1 MNRFE
6 MNFAFFVSR
15 RYILSNKDSRLLNL
29 ISVISIAGISLGVA
43 TLIIALSVLNG
54 FEKTL
59 TQKITDFDSH
69 IKILSYK
76 ESLPKA
82 DLYIE
87 RLHNKLK
94 DQIDFISPS
103 VSKLAIISTKNRK
116 EGINV
121 KGIVEIKEIDKIK
134 SNLIEGKLN
143 LDNENSIVIG
153 KTLATKLLLKVGDK
167 VTLFALKNDKIP
179 SPAEMPNIQY
189 FIVTG
194 IFESGMAEYDNMI
207 GYTGI
212 KTAQNLF
219 SMPDEING
227 IDIKLNSVDKIDSL
241 TKVIRKELRYP
252 YYARTIFEIHRNIFS
267 WIELQKKPIPIVLGL
282 IIIVAVFN
290 IISALLMLVLEKTNS
305 VGILK
310 SLGAKGREIIEIF
323 VYQGIYLSFIGI
335 ASGNIL
341 AWLLMSIQLKF
352 DIIKVPSSVYFVTR
366 VPIEMSLDIFL
377 LISGVTFVL
386 SLLSAIIPSYFASR
400 INPVTALR
408 FD

>member
-1 MNRFE
+1 

-29 ISVISIAGISLGVA
+29 ISVISIVGISLGVA

-69 IKILSYK
+69 IKISSYK
-76 ESLPKA
+76 GSLPNHDK
-82 DLYIE
+82 YIKNIKNS
-87 RLHNKLK
+87 LSGHL
-94 DQIDFISPS
+94 DFISPS
-103 VSKLAIISTKNRK
+103 VSKLAIISTKKRK

-121 KGIVEIKEIDKIK
+121 KGIIENKELDKIK
-134 SNLIEGKLN
+134 SNIVEGE
-143 LDNENSIVIG
+143 LDFEKENSIVIG
-153 KTLATKLLLKVGDK
+153 KSLATKLLIKVGDK
-167 VTLFALKNDKIP
+167 VTLFALKQDKVP
-179 SPAEMPNIQY
+179 TLEDLPNIQNFY
-189 FIVTG
+189 VTG

-207 GYTGI
+207 GYT
-212 KTAQNLF
+212 KLKSAQNLF

-241 TKVIRKELRYP
+241 TLLVRKQLRYP

-310 SLGAKGREIIEIF
+310 SLGAKGSEIVKIF
-323 VYQGIYLSFIGI
+323 IYQGLYLSLIGI
-335 ASGNIL
+335 AAGNFI
-341 AWLLMSIQLKF
+341 AWLLMSVQLKF
-352 DIIKVPSSVYFVTR
+352 NIITVPSSVYFVTR
-366 VPIEMSLDIFL
+366 VPIEMSVDVFF
-377 LISGVTFVL
+377 LISVVTFVL

>member
-1 MNRFE
+1 

-15 RYILSNKDSRLLNL
+15 KYILSNKDSRLLNL
-29 ISVISIAGISLGVA
+29 ISVISIVGISLGVA

-69 IKILSYK
+69 IKISSYK
-76 ESLPKA
+76 GSLPNT
-82 DLYIE
+82 DQYI
-87 RLHNKLK
+87 RNIKNSLSGHL
-94 DQIDFISPS
+94 DFISPS
-103 VSKLAIISTKNRK
+103 VSKLAIISTKKRK

-121 KGIVEIKEIDKIK
+121 KGIIENKELDKIK
-134 SNLIEGKLN
+134 SNIVEGE
-143 LDNENSIVIG
+143 LDFEKENSIVIG
-153 KTLATKLLLKVGDK
+153 KSLATKLLIKVGDK
-167 VTLFALKNDKIP
+167 VTLFALKQDKVPTIDDL
-179 SPAEMPNIQY
+179 PNIQNFY
-189 FIVTG
+189 VTG

-207 GYTGI
+207 GYT
-212 KTAQNLF
+212 KLKSAQNLF

-241 TKVIRKELRYP
+241 TLLVRKQLRYP
-252 YYARTIFEIHRNIFS
+252 YYVRTIFEIHRNIFS

-310 SLGAKGREIIEIF
+310 SLGAKGSEIVKIF
-323 VYQGIYLSFIGI
+323 IYQGLYLSLIGI
-335 ASGNIL
+335 AAGNFI
-341 AWLLMSIQLKF
+341 AWLLMSVQLKF
-352 DIIKVPSSVYFVTR
+352 NIITVPSSVYFVTR
-366 VPIEMSLDIFL
+366 VPIEMSVDVFF
-377 LISGVTFVL
+377 LISVVTFVL

>member
-1 MNRFE
+1 

-29 ISVISIAGISLGVA
+29 ISVISIVGIALGVA
-43 TLIIALSVLNG
+43 TLIMALSVLNG

-69 IKILSYK
+69 LKILSYK
-76 ESLPKA
+76 ESLPNA
-82 DLYIE
+82 DEFLEKLNKKIE
-87 RLHNKLK
+87 NH
-94 DQIDFISPS
+94 IDYISPS
-103 VSKLAIISTKNRK
+103 ISKLAIISTKNRK
-116 EGINV
+116 EGINI
-121 KGIVEIKEIDKIK
+121 KGIVEAKEIDKIK
-134 SNLIEGKLN
+134 SNLIEGKMN
-143 LDNENSIVIG
+143 PDNENSIVIG

-179 SPAEMPNIQY
+179 SINDLPNIQN
-189 FIVTG
+189 FFVDG

-207 GYTGI
+207 GYTGL
-212 KTAQNLF
+212 KAAQNLF

-227 IDIKLNSVDKIDSL
+227 IDIKLASVDKIDSL
-241 TKVIRKELRYP
+241 TQVIRKGLRYP

-290 IISALLMLVLEKTNS
+290 IISVLLMLVLEKTNS

-310 SLGAKGREIIEIF
+310 SLGAKGREIIKIF
-323 VYQGIYLSFIGI
+323 LYQGIYLSFIGI

-366 VPIEMSLDIFL
+366 VPIEMSLDVFF
-377 LISGVTFVL
+377 LISAVTFVL

>member
-1 MNRFE
+1 

-29 ISVISIAGISLGVA
+29 ISVISIVGISLGVA

-54 FEKTL
+54 FEQTL

-82 DLYIE
+82 DEYL
-87 RLHNKLK
+87 LKLK
-94 DQIDFISPS
+94 DKLVDQIEFISPS

-116 EGINV
+116 EGINI
-121 KGIVEIKEIDKIK
+121 KGIAESKEIDKIK
-134 SNLIEGKLN
+134 SNIIDGELN
-143 LDNENSIVIG
+143 LDKENSLVIG
-153 KTLATKLLLKVGDK
+153 KTLATKLLIKVGDK

-179 SPAEMPNIQY
+179 SMDDLPNIQNFY
-189 FIVTG
+189 VVG

-207 GYTGI
+207 GYTGL
-212 KTAQNLF
+212 KAAQNLF
-219 SMPDEING
+219 SMPGEING
-227 IDIKLNSVDKIDSL
+227 IDIKLNSVDKIDSIAQ
-241 TKVIRKELRYP
+241 VIRKELRYP
-252 YYARTIFEIHRNIFS
+252 YYARTIYEIYRNIFS

-290 IISALLMLVLEKTNS
+290 IISALLMLVLEKTNA

-310 SLGAKGREIIEIF
+310 SLGAKGSSIIKIF
-323 VYQGIYLSFIGI
+323 FYQGIYLSVIGI
-335 ASGNIL
+335 ISGNIL
-341 AWLLMSIQLKF
+341 AWFLMFLQLEL

-366 VPIEMSLDIFL
+366 VPIELSVDIFL
-377 LISGVTFVL
+377 LVSIVTFIL
-386 SLLSAIIPSYFASR
+386 ALLAAVIPSYFASR
-400 INPVTALR
+400 INPVSALR

>member
-1 MNRFE
+1 

-29 ISVISIAGISLGVA
+29 ISVISIVGISLGVS

-82 DLYIE
+82 DEYL
-87 RLHNKLK
+87 LKLKNKLN

-103 VSKLAIISTKNRK
+103 ISKLAIISTKNRK
-116 EGINV
+116 EGINI
-121 KGIVEIKEIDKIK
+121 KGIVEPKEVEKIK
-134 SNLIEGKLN
+134 SNMIEGELN
-143 LDNENSIVIG
+143 FDKENSIVIG
-153 KTLATKLLLKVGDK
+153 KTLATKLLIKVGDK
-167 VTLFALKNDKIP
+167 VTLFALKNDKNP
-179 SPAEMPNIQY
+179 SIDDLPNIQS
-189 FIVTG
+189 FFVEG

-219 SMPDEING
+219 SMPGEING
-227 IDIKLNSVDKIDSL
+227 IDIKLKSVDKIDSL
-241 TKVIRKELRYP
+241 TQVIRKELRYP
-252 YYARTIFEIHRNIFS
+252 YYARTIYEIFRNIFS

-290 IISALLMLVLEKTNS
+290 IISALLMLVLEKTNA

-310 SLGAKGREIIEIF
+310 SLGAKALSIIKIF
-323 VYQGIYLSFIGI
+323 FYQGIYLSTIGI
-335 ASGNIL
+335 IAGNIL
-341 AWLLMSIQLKF
+341 AWFLMFLQLEL

-366 VPIEMSLDIFL
+366 VPIELSLDVFL
-377 LISGVTFVL
+377 LVSIITFIL
-386 SLLSAIIPSYFASR
+386 ALLAAVIPSYFASR
-400 INPVTALR
+400 INPVSALR

>member
-1 MNRFE
+1 

-29 ISVISIAGISLGVA
+29 FSVISIVGISLGVA

-69 IKILSYK
+69 IKITSYK
-76 ESLPKA
+76 ESLPNA
-82 DLYIE
+82 DQYIKKLE
-87 RLHNKLK
+87 TSLK

-116 EGINV
+116 EGINI
-121 KGIVEIKEIDKIK
+121 KGIIEDKELDKIK
-134 SNLIEGKLN
+134 SNLVEGELN
-143 LDNENSIVIG
+143 LEKDNSIVIG

-179 SPAEMPNIQY
+179 SMDDLPNIQN
-189 FIVTG
+189 FFVDG

-227 IDIKLNSVDKIDSL
+227 IDIKLNSLEKIDSL
-241 TKVIRKELRYP
+241 MQVVRKGLRYP

-310 SLGAKGREIIEIF
+310 SLGAKSREIIKIF

-366 VPIEMSLDIFL
+366 VPIEMSIDVFV
-377 LISGVTFVL
+377 LISAITFVL

>member
-1 MNRFE
+1 

-29 ISVISIAGISLGVA
+29 ISVISIVGISLGVA

-82 DLYIE
+82 DEYL
-87 RLHNKLK
+87 LKLKNKLN

-103 VSKLAIISTKNRK
+103 ISKLAIISTKNRK
-116 EGINV
+116 EGINI
-121 KGIVEIKEIDKIK
+121 KGIVESKEIDKIK
-134 SNLIEGKLN
+134 SNMIEGELN
-143 LDNENSIVIG
+143 LDKENSLVIG
-153 KTLATKLLLKVGDK
+153 KTLATKLLIKVGDK

-179 SPAEMPNIQY
+179 SMDDLPNIQN
-189 FIVTG
+189 FFVDG

-207 GYTGI
+207 GYTGLS
-212 KTAQNLF
+212 TAQNLF
-219 SMPDEING
+219 SMPGEING
-227 IDIKLNSVDKIDSL
+227 IDIKLNSVNKIDSIAQ
-241 TKVIRKELRYP
+241 VIRKELRYP
-252 YYARTIFEIHRNIFS
+252 YYARTIYEIYRNIFS

-290 IISALLMLVLEKTNS
+290 IISALLMLVLEKTNA

-310 SLGAKGREIIEIF
+310 SLGAKGSSIIKIF
-323 VYQGIYLSFIGI
+323 FYQGIYLSAIGI
-335 ASGNIL
+335 IAGNIL
-341 AWLLMSIQLKF
+341 AWFLMFLQLEL

-366 VPIEMSLDIFL
+366 VPIELSADIFL
-377 LISGVTFVL
+377 LVSIVTFIL
-386 SLLSAIIPSYFASR
+386 ALLAAVIPSYFASR
-400 INPVTALR
+400 INPVSALR

>member
-1 MNRFE
+1 
-6 MNFAFFVSR
+6 VG
-15 RYILSNKDSRLLNL
+15 
-29 ISVISIAGISLGVA
+29 IALGVA

-76 ESLPKA
+76 ESLPNA
-82 DLYIE
+82 DQYLEKLNI
-87 RLHNKLK
+87 RLK
-94 DQIDFISPS
+94 DQMDFISPS
-103 VSKLAIISTKNRK
+103 ISKLAIISTKNRK
-116 EGINV
+116 EGINI
-121 KGIVEIKEIDKIK
+121 KGIIEAKEIDKIK
-134 SNLIEGKLN
+134 SNLIEGELN
-143 LDNENSIVIG
+143 FNKDNSIVIG
-153 KTLATKLLLKVGDK
+153 KTLATKLLLNVGDK

-179 SPAEMPNIQY
+179 SMDDLPNIQN
-189 FIVTG
+189 FFVVG

-212 KTAQNLF
+212 NTAQNLF

-241 TKVIRKELRYP
+241 TNLIRKELRYP

-310 SLGAKGREIIEIF
+310 SLGAKGRDIIKIF

-341 AWLLMSIQLKF
+341 AWLLMSIQLQF
-352 DIIKVPSSVYFVTR
+352 DVIKVPSSVYFVTR
-366 VPIEMSLDIFL
+366 VPIELSIDVFFL
-377 LISGVTFVL
+377 VSTVTFVL

-400 INPVTALR
+400 INPIKALR
-408 FD
+408 YY

>member
-1 MNRFE
+1 
-6 MNFAFFVSR
+6 MNFSFFVSR

-29 ISVISIAGISLGVA
+29 ISVISITGIALGVT

-76 ESLPKA
+76 ESLPNA
-82 DLYIE
+82 DQYLE
-87 RLHNKLK
+87 KLENKHK
-94 DQIDFISPS
+94 DQIEFISPS
-103 VSKLAIISTKNRK
+103 ISKLAIISTKNRK
-116 EGINV
+116 EGINI
-121 KGIVEIKEIDKIK
+121 KGIAEVKEIDKIK
-134 SNLIEGKLN
+134 SNLVAGKFD
-143 LDNENSIVIG
+143 LDSTNSIVIG

-179 SPAEMPNIQY
+179 SMDDLPNIQN
-189 FIVTG
+189 FFVTG

-219 SMPDEING
+219 SMPGEING
-227 IDIKLNSVDKIDSL
+227 IDIKLLSVDKIDSL
-241 TKVIRKELRYP
+241 TQIIRKDLRYP
-252 YYARTIFEIHRNIFS
+252 YYARTIYEIYRNIFS

-290 IISALLMLVLEKTNS
+290 IISALLMLVLEKTNA
-305 VGILK
+305 VGILI
-310 SLGAKGREIIEIF
+310 SLGAKGSSIIKIF
-323 VYQGIYLSFIGI
+323 FYQGIYLSAIGI
-335 ASGNIL
+335 ISGNIL
-341 AWLLMSIQLKF
+341 AWLLMYLQLEL

-366 VPIEMSLDIFL
+366 VPIEMSADVFILV
-377 LISGVTFVL
+377 SAVTFVL
-386 SLLSAIIPSYFASR
+386 SLFSAIMPSYFASR

>member
-1 MNRFE
+1 

-76 ESLPKA
+76 ESLPNA
-82 DLYIE
+82 DQYIE
-87 RLHNKLK
+87 KLRAK
-94 DQIDFISPS
+94 IEDQIDFISPS
-103 VSKLAIISTKNRK
+103 ISKLAIISAKKRK
-116 EGINV
+116 EGINIQ
-121 KGIVEIKEIDKIK
+121 GINEGKEIEKIK
-134 SNLIEGKLN
+134 SNLIEGELN
-143 LDNENSIVIG
+143 FDKGNSIVIG
-153 KTLATKLLLKVGDK
+153 KTLATKLLIKVGDK

-179 SPAEMPNIQY
+179 SLNDLPNIQNFY
-189 FIVTG
+189 IEG

-219 SMPDEING
+219 SMPGEING
-227 IDIKLNSVDKIDSL
+227 IDIKLNSVEKIDSL
-241 TKVIRKELRYP
+241 SNLIRKQLRYP
-252 YYARTIFEIHRNIFS
+252 YHARTIFEIHRNIFS

-290 IISALLMLVLEKTNS
+290 IIGSLLMLVLEKTNS

-310 SLGAKGREIIEIF
+310 SLGAKGREIIKIF
-323 VYQGIYLSFIGI
+323 VYQGVYLAFIGI
-335 ASGNIL
+335 AAGNFL

-366 VPIEMSLDIFL
+366 VPIEMNIDVFL
-377 LISGVTFVL
+377 LISLITFVL
-386 SLLSAIIPSYFASR
+386 SLLSAFIPSYFASK

>member
-1 MNRFE
+1 
-6 MNFAFFVSR
+6 MNFSFFVSR

-29 ISVISIAGISLGVA
+29 ISVISITGIALGVT

-76 ESLPKA
+76 ESLPNA
-82 DLYIE
+82 DQYLE
-87 RLHNKLK
+87 KLKNKLK
-94 DQIDFISPS
+94 DQIEFISPS
-103 VSKLAIISTKNRK
+103 ISKLAIISTKNRK
-116 EGINV
+116 EGINI
-121 KGIVEIKEIDKIK
+121 KGISEAKEIDKIK
-134 SNLIEGKLN
+134 SNLVAGKFD
-143 LDNENSIVIG
+143 LDSTNSIVIG

-179 SPAEMPNIQY
+179 SMDDLPNIQN
-189 FIVTG
+189 FFVTG

-219 SMPDEING
+219 SMPGEING
-227 IDIKLNSVDKIDSL
+227 IDIKLLSVDKIDSL
-241 TKVIRKELRYP
+241 TQIIRKDLRYP
-252 YYARTIFEIHRNIFS
+252 YYARTIYEIYRNIFS

-290 IISALLMLVLEKTNS
+290 IISALLMLVLEKTNA
-305 VGILK
+305 VGILI
-310 SLGAKGREIIEIF
+310 SLGAKGSSIIKIF
-323 VYQGIYLSFIGI
+323 FYQGIYLSAIGI
-335 ASGNIL
+335 ISGNIL
-341 AWLLMSIQLKF
+341 AWLLMYLQLEL

-366 VPIEMSLDIFL
+366 VPIEMSADVFL
-377 LISGVTFVL
+377 LVSAVTFVL
-386 SLLSAIIPSYFASR
+386 SLFSAIMPSYFASR

>member
-1 MNRFE
+1 

-29 ISVISIAGISLGVA
+29 ISVISIVGIALGVA

-76 ESLPKA
+76 ESLPNA
-82 DLYIE
+82 DNFIE
-87 RLHNKLK
+87 KLNIKLK

-103 VSKLAIISTKNRK
+103 VSKLAIISAKNRK

-121 KGIVEIKEIDKIK
+121 KGIIESKEIDKIK
-134 SNLIEGKLN
+134 SNLVEGKLN
-143 LDNENSIVIG
+143 LDNANSIVIG

-179 SPAEMPNIQY
+179 SMNDLPNIQN
-189 FIVTG
+189 FFVDG

-207 GYTGI
+207 GYTGL
-212 KTAQNLF
+212 KVAQNLF
-219 SMPDEING
+219 SMPAEING
-227 IDIKLNSVDKIDSL
+227 IDIKLKSVEKIDSL
-241 TKVIRKELRYP
+241 TNLIRKQLRYP

-305 VGILK
+305 VGVLK
-310 SLGAKGREIIEIF
+310 SLGAKGREIIKIF
-323 VYQGIYLSFIGI
+323 VYQGVYLSFIGI
-335 ASGNIL
+335 TSGNIL
-341 AWLLMSIQLKF
+341 AWLLMSIQLEF
-352 DIIKVPSSVYFVTR
+352 DVIKVPSSVYFVTR
-366 VPIEMSLDIFL
+366 VPIEMSMDVFL
-377 LISGVTFVL
+377 IISAITFVL
-386 SLLSAIIPSYFASR
+386 SLMSAIIPSYFASR

>member
-1 MNRFE
+1 

-29 ISVISIAGISLGVA
+29 ISVISIVGISLGVA

-82 DLYIE
+82 DEYL
-87 RLHNKLK
+87 LKLKNKLN

-103 VSKLAIISTKNRK
+103 ISKLAIISTKNRK
-116 EGINV
+116 EGINI
-121 KGIVEIKEIDKIK
+121 KGIVEAKEIDKIK
-134 SNLIEGKLN
+134 SNMIEGELN
-143 LDNENSIVIG
+143 LDKENSLVIG
-153 KTLATKLLLKVGDK
+153 KTLATKLLIKVGDK

-179 SPAEMPNIQY
+179 SMDDLPNIQN
-189 FIVTG
+189 FFVDG

-207 GYTGI
+207 GYTGLS
-212 KTAQNLF
+212 TAQNLF
-219 SMPDEING
+219 SMPGEING
-227 IDIKLNSVDKIDSL
+227 IDIKLNSVNKIDSIAQ
-241 TKVIRKELRYP
+241 VIRKELRYP
-252 YYARTIFEIHRNIFS
+252 YYARTIYEIYRNIFS

-290 IISALLMLVLEKTNS
+290 IISALLMLVLEKTNA

-310 SLGAKGREIIEIF
+310 SLGAKGSSIIKIF
-323 VYQGIYLSFIGI
+323 FYQGIYLSAIGI
-335 ASGNIL
+335 IAGNIL
-341 AWLLMSIQLKF
+341 AWFLMFLQLEL

-366 VPIEMSLDIFL
+366 VPIELSLDVFL
-377 LISGVTFVL
+377 LVSIVTFIL
-386 SLLSAIIPSYFASR
+386 ALLAAVIPSYFASR
-400 INPVTALR
+400 INPVSALR

>member
-1 MNRFE
+1 

-29 ISVISIAGISLGVA
+29 ISVISIVGISLGVA

-82 DLYIE
+82 DEYL
-87 RLHNKLK
+87 LKLKNKLN

-103 VSKLAIISTKNRK
+103 ISKLAIISTKNRK
-116 EGINV
+116 EGINI
-121 KGIVEIKEIDKIK
+121 KGIVEAKEIDKIK
-134 SNLIEGKLN
+134 SNMIEGELN
-143 LDNENSIVIG
+143 LDKENSLVIG
-153 KTLATKLLLKVGDK
+153 KTLATKLLIKVGDK

-179 SPAEMPNIQY
+179 SMDDLPNIQN
-189 FIVTG
+189 FFVDG

-207 GYTGI
+207 GYTGLS
-212 KTAQNLF
+212 TAQNLF
-219 SMPDEING
+219 SMPGEING
-227 IDIKLNSVDKIDSL
+227 IDIKLNSANKIDSIAQ
-241 TKVIRKELRYP
+241 VIRKELRYP
-252 YYARTIFEIHRNIFS
+252 YYARTIYEIYRNIFS

-290 IISALLMLVLEKTNS
+290 IISALLMLVLEKTNA

-310 SLGAKGREIIEIF
+310 SLGAKGSSIIKIF
-323 VYQGIYLSFIGI
+323 FYQGIYLSAIGI
-335 ASGNIL
+335 IAGNIL
-341 AWLLMSIQLKF
+341 AWFLMFLQLELE
-352 DIIKVPSSVYFVTR
+352 IIKVPSSVYFVTR
-366 VPIEMSLDIFL
+366 VPIELSLNVFL
-377 LISGVTFVL
+377 LVSIVTFIL
-386 SLLSAIIPSYFASR
+386 ALLAAVIPSYFASR
-400 INPVTALR
+400 INPVSALR

>member
-1 MNRFE
+1 
-6 MNFAFFVSR
+6 MNFSFFVSR

-29 ISVISIAGISLGVA
+29 ISVISISGIALGVT

-76 ESLPKA
+76 ESLPNA
-82 DLYIE
+82 DQYLE
-87 RLHNKLK
+87 KLKNKLK
-94 DQIDFISPS
+94 DQIEFISPS
-103 VSKLAIISTKNRK
+103 ISKLAIISTKNRK
-116 EGINV
+116 EGINI
-121 KGIVEIKEIDKIK
+121 KGISEAKEIDKIK
-134 SNLIEGKLN
+134 SNLVAGKFG
-143 LDNENSIVIG
+143 LDNNNSLVIG

-179 SPAEMPNIQY
+179 SMDDLPNIQN
-189 FIVTG
+189 FFVTG

-219 SMPDEING
+219 SMPGEING
-227 IDIKLNSVDKIDSL
+227 IDIKLLSVDKIDSL
-241 TKVIRKELRYP
+241 TQIIRKDLRYP
-252 YYARTIFEIHRNIFS
+252 YYARTIYEIYRNIFS

-290 IISALLMLVLEKTNS
+290 IISALLMLVLEKTNA

-310 SLGAKGREIIEIF
+310 SLGAKGSSIIKIF
-323 VYQGIYLSFIGI
+323 FYQGIYLSAIGI
-335 ASGNIL
+335 ISGNIL
-341 AWLLMSIQLKF
+341 AWFLMYLQLELN
-352 DIIKVPSSVYFVTR
+352 IIKVPSSVYFVTR
-366 VPIEMSLDIFL
+366 VPIEMSADVFL
-377 LISGVTFVL
+377 LVSAVTFVL
-386 SLLSAIIPSYFASR
+386 SLFSAIMPSYFASR

>member
-1 MNRFE
+1 
-6 MNFAFFVSR
+6 MNFSFFVSR

-29 ISVISIAGISLGVA
+29 ISVISITGIALGVT

-76 ESLPKA
+76 ESLPNA
-82 DLYIE
+82 DQYLE
-87 RLHNKLK
+87 KLKNKLK
-94 DQIDFISPS
+94 DQIEFISPS
-103 VSKLAIISTKNRK
+103 ISKLAIISTKNRK
-116 EGINV
+116 EGINI
-121 KGIVEIKEIDKIK
+121 KGISEAKEIDKIK
-134 SNLIEGKLN
+134 SNLVAGKFD
-143 LDNENSIVIG
+143 LDSTNSIVIG

-179 SPAEMPNIQY
+179 SMDDLPNIQN
-189 FIVTG
+189 FFVTG

-219 SMPDEING
+219 SMPGEING
-227 IDIKLNSVDKIDSL
+227 IDIKLLSVDKIDSL
-241 TKVIRKELRYP
+241 TQIIRKDLRYP
-252 YYARTIFEIHRNIFS
+252 YYARTIYEIYRNIFS

-290 IISALLMLVLEKTNS
+290 IISALLMLVLEKTNA

-310 SLGAKGREIIEIF
+310 SLGAKGSSIIKIF
-323 VYQGIYLSFIGI
+323 FYQGIYLSAIGI
-335 ASGNIL
+335 ISGNIL
-341 AWLLMSIQLKF
+341 AWFLMYLQLELN
-352 DIIKVPSSVYFVTR
+352 IIKVPSSVYFVTR
-366 VPIEMSLDIFL
+366 VPIEMSADVFL
-377 LISGVTFVL
+377 LVSAVTFVL
-386 SLLSAIIPSYFASR
+386 SLFSAIMPSYFASR

>member
-1 MNRFE
+1 
-6 MNFAFFVSR
+6 MNFAFFVSI

-29 ISVISIAGISLGVA
+29 ISVISIVGISLGVA

-82 DLYIE
+82 DEYL
-87 RLHNKLK
+87 LNLKNKLN

-103 VSKLAIISTKNRK
+103 ISKLAIISTKNRK
-116 EGINV
+116 EGINI
-121 KGIVEIKEIDKIK
+121 KGIVEAKEIDKIK
-134 SNLIEGKLN
+134 SNMIEGELN
-143 LDNENSIVIG
+143 LDKENSLVIG
-153 KTLATKLLLKVGDK
+153 KTLATKLLIKVGDK

-179 SPAEMPNIQY
+179 SMDDLPNIQNFY
-189 FIVTG
+189 VDG

-207 GYTGI
+207 GYTGLNA
-212 KTAQNLF
+212 AQNLF
-219 SMPDEING
+219 SMPGEING
-227 IDIKLNSVDKIDSL
+227 IDIKLNSVNKIDSIAQ
-241 TKVIRKELRYP
+241 VIRKELRYP
-252 YYARTIFEIHRNIFS
+252 YYARTIYEIYRNIFS

-290 IISALLMLVLEKTNS
+290 IISALLMLVLEKTNA

-310 SLGAKGREIIEIF
+310 SLGAKGSSIIKIF
-323 VYQGIYLSFIGI
+323 FYQGIYLSAIGI
-335 ASGNIL
+335 ISGNIL
-341 AWLLMSIQLKF
+341 AWFLMFLQLEF
-352 DIIKVPSSVYFVTR
+352 DIIKVPSSVYFVTK
-366 VPIEMSLDIFL
+366 VPIELSLDVFL
-377 LISGVTFVL
+377 LVSIVTFIL
-386 SLLSAIIPSYFASR
+386 ALLAAVIPSYFASR
-400 INPVTALR
+400 INPVSALR

>member
-1 MNRFE
+1 
-6 MNFAFFVSR
+6 MNFSFFVSR

-29 ISVISIAGISLGVA
+29 ISVISISGIALGVT

-76 ESLPKA
+76 ESLPNA
-82 DLYIE
+82 DQYLE
-87 RLHNKLK
+87 KLKNKLK
-94 DQIDFISPS
+94 DQIEFISPS
-103 VSKLAIISTKNRK
+103 ISKLAIISTKNRK
-116 EGINV
+116 EGINI
-121 KGIVEIKEIDKIK
+121 KGISEAKEIDKIK
-134 SNLIEGKLN
+134 SNLVAGKFD
-143 LDNENSIVIG
+143 LDSTNSIIIG

-179 SPAEMPNIQY
+179 SMDDLPNIQN
-189 FIVTG
+189 FFVTG

-219 SMPDEING
+219 SMPGEING
-227 IDIKLNSVDKIDSL
+227 IDIKLLSVDKIDSL
-241 TKVIRKELRYP
+241 TQIIRKDLRYP
-252 YYARTIFEIHRNIFS
+252 YYARTIYEIYRNIFS

-290 IISALLMLVLEKTNS
+290 IISALLMLVLEKTNA

-310 SLGAKGREIIEIF
+310 SLGAKGSSIIKIF
-323 VYQGIYLSFIGI
+323 FYQGIYLSAIGI
-335 ASGNIL
+335 ISGNIL
-341 AWLLMSIQLKF
+341 AWFLMYLQLELN
-352 DIIKVPSSVYFVTR
+352 IIKVPSSVYFVTR
-366 VPIEMSLDIFL
+366 VPIEMSADVFL
-377 LISGVTFVL
+377 LVSAVTFVL
-386 SLLSAIIPSYFASR
+386 SLFSAIMPSYFASR

>member
-1 MNRFE
+1 
-6 MNFAFFVSR
+6 MNFSFFVSR

-29 ISVISIAGISLGVA
+29 ISVISITGIALGVT

-76 ESLPKA
+76 ESLPNA
-82 DLYIE
+82 DQYLE
-87 RLHNKLK
+87 KLKNKLK
-94 DQIDFISPS
+94 DQIEFISPS
-103 VSKLAIISTKNRK
+103 ISKLAIISTKNRK
-116 EGINV
+116 EGINI
-121 KGIVEIKEIDKIK
+121 KGISEAKEIDKIK
-134 SNLIEGKLN
+134 SNLVAGKFG
-143 LDNENSIVIG
+143 LDNNNSLVIG

-179 SPAEMPNIQY
+179 SMDDLPNIQN
-189 FIVTG
+189 FFVTG

-219 SMPDEING
+219 SMPGEING
-227 IDIKLNSVDKIDSL
+227 IDIKLLSVDKIDSL
-241 TKVIRKELRYP
+241 TQIIRKDLRYP
-252 YYARTIFEIHRNIFS
+252 YYARTIYEIYRNIFS

-290 IISALLMLVLEKTNS
+290 IISALLMLVLEKTNA

-310 SLGAKGREIIEIF
+310 SLGAKGSSIIKIF
-323 VYQGIYLSFIGI
+323 FYQGIYLSAIGI
-335 ASGNIL
+335 ISGNIL
-341 AWLLMSIQLKF
+341 AWFLMYLQLEL

-366 VPIEMSLDIFL
+366 VPIEMSADVFL
-377 LISGVTFVL
+377 LVSAVTFVL
-386 SLLSAIIPSYFASR
+386 SLFSAIMPSYFASR